1 MSKKWNYFLEKTF
14 DIHTTKQLTLKEV
27 QDLITDIA
35 VAMTADD
42 FLRSIDGMIEL
53 ISKNASILEKRKA
66 LLNILLPLHLLVI
79 EKHYL
84 YGEQGYVQAQKS
96 IDGLLYYD
104 PFIME

>member
-1 MSKKWNYFLEKTF
+1 MELFFLKKAF
-14 DIHTTKQLTLKEV
+14 DIYTTKQLTLKEA

-42 FLRSIDGMIEL
+42 FLRSIDGMIGL

-66 LLNILLPLHLLVI
+66 LLNILLPLHLSVI
-79 EKHYL
+79 EKHDL

-96 IDGLLYYD
+96 IDGLYS
-104 PFIME
+104 IMILLLWNR